1 MAVEVSLCSHGL
13 FSFHACA
20 SVCLCALQ
28 VARVETG
35 TALSALK
42 ALVQLSEELK
52 KTSRDTELAMAAS
65 QHRTS
70 AVAVPPEA
78 TMLSASVRH
87 SRDEAAAQEKPLKVA
102 RSAVLSLSRLTQ
114 GLALEAAAAA
124 NAAGWSIE
132 GLEAVGGEETSKD
145 GEGVA
150 FA

>member
-1 MAVEVSLCSHGL
+1 
-13 FSFHACA
+13 
-20 SVCLCALQ
+20 
-28 VARVETG
+28 
-35 TALSALK
+35 
-42 ALVQLSEELK
+42 
-52 KTSRDTELAMAAS
+52 
-65 QHRTS
+65 
-70 AVAVPPEA
+70 
-78 TMLSASVRH
+78 MLSASVRH